1 MDRKRLRAI
10 ILCLLMLSMMCAC
23 GGKNK
28 PAAEENPDVQ
38 QSAGVALIGSD
49 DVIFV
54 DCTGEADRGT
64 IKGAVATTWQ
74 DMCTCSEEYGSA
86 GDDTWGKIPEPAD
99 LSARLGALGLDKN
112 KQIITLGHTLK
123 GWGEDAR
130 LAWELRAA
138 GYENVRI
145 VNGGIDALYDAG
157 AEKQSAASDPVPC
170 EVTVDDLDKTH
181 VMETSELAANFDQY
195 KIVDVRTD
203 DEYNGATKYG
213 EAKGGHIKGAVFVP
227 YLDLF
232 REDGTLKT
240 NDEITAMFE
249 AQGVNKTDRV
259 VAYCT
264 GGIRSAYVQMVL
276 VSVNRGCFLSRIVSF
291 TIMTT

>member
-1 MDRKRLRAI
+1 MDRRFGMDRKRLRAI

-38 QSAGVALIGSD
+38 QSAGEEQPAAFTGDLIISAEDAVALIGSD

-86 GDDTWGKIPEPAD
+86 GDDTWGKIPEPED

-130 LAWELRAA
+130 IAWELRAA

-145 VNGGIDALYDAG
+145 VDGGIDALFDAG

-170 EVTVDDLDKTH
+170 EVAVDDLDRTH

-195 KIVDVRTD
+195 KIVDVRTA

-213 EAKGGHIKGAVFVP
+213 EAKGGHIKGAVFAP
-227 YLDLF
+227 YL
-232 REDGTLKT
+232 
-240 NDEITAMFE
+240 
-249 AQGVNKTDRV
+249 
-259 VAYCT
+259 
-264 GGIRSAYVQMVL
+264 
-276 VSVNRGCFLSRIVSF
+276 
-291 TIMTT
+291 